1 MINLLLAIVVSASI
15 DSTMLMLGDQTDLHL
30 SVTHEASEQVQMP
43 VYGEM
48 LQEGIEIVDRS
59 AIDTTALPDGR
70 VQMTQDLT
78 LTSFKDSL
86 FAIQPLY
93 VTSGEDT
100 FWTEPMA
107 LNVIQ
112 PFEVDSSLAI
122 TDIKDIEKAPIWWW
136 GIIRWILLVL
146 GILLLIDL
154 AFWLW
159 KWYEKHH
166 QPAEET
172 IDPELLR
179 PADEV
184 ALEKLDE
191 IKAQKIWK
199 DGKVKEYQ
207 TELTDVVREY
217 IGRRFDV
224 HSTEK
229 TSDETLQ
236 EMKSKVDKDLYTR
249 LKSMLQLADL
259 VKFAKWHTTPDENE
273 IVDIFSDFLSRAGL
287 GSKVVF
293 VTGIYARTAKQ
304 SYGGWF
310 YDTLRDQNSDQ
321 ELSLMIPQGLRDD
334 LENGSLVTVGGT
346 VYKKAGNR
354 GNIQLGFK
362 VSRVETLQQ
371 QAVSEEDMKRAEL
384 RARKTQR
391 GFANVDA
398 VLEGILMRG
407 ERPKVALIFAAS
419 SITMA
424 DFDAG
429 KHAAEASMDFTE
441 YRVNF
446 SSAKDLC
453 DLLSRV
459 DGEGYD
465 VLALVRGGGS
475 GIEHLDDLAVLE
487 KVVSLDTPLICAVG
501 HVDEKLFL
509 SPYGVTGESMMSPLS
524 GYGNRFI
531 LGRVV
536 APLNMMI
543 SVGLSLAGKTKE
555 AALIA
560 RRFCRRCDEKGCLL
574 GFAPYDYYP
583 LTGEKV
589 PDLDEFENRPVPS
602 DGWPWATWSACNV
615 MTMLTYV
622 LPREDREE
630 KER

>member
-1 MINLLLAIVVSASI
+1 
-15 DSTMLMLGDQTDLHL
+15 MLMLGDQTDLHL
-30 SVTHEASEQVQMP
+30 SVTHEASERVQMP

-122 TDIKDIEKAPIWWW
+122 TDIKDIEKAPIWW
-136 GIIRWILLVL
+136 L
-146 GILLLIDL
+146 GIFRWVLLALGCVLL
-154 AFWLW
+154 AVGGYYLW
-159 KWYEKHH
+159 RWYQKHRK
-166 QPAEET
+166 PEEET

-273 IVDIFSDFLSRAGL
+273 
-287 GSKVVF
+287 
-293 VTGIYARTAKQ
+293 T
-304 SYGGWF
+304 
-310 YDTLRDQNSDQ
+310 
-321 ELSLMIPQGLRDD
+321 
-334 LENGSLVTVGGT
+334 
-346 VYKKAGNR
+346 
-354 GNIQLGFK
+354 
-362 VSRVETLQQ
+362 
-371 QAVSEEDMKRAEL
+371 
-384 RARKTQR
+384 
-391 GFANVDA
+391 
-398 VLEGILMRG
+398 
-407 ERPKVALIFAAS
+407 ALITAY
-419 SITMA
+419 
-424 DFDAG
+424 DF
-429 KHAAEASMDFTE
+429 
-441 YRVNF
+441 VN
-446 SSAKDLC
+446 
-453 DLLSRV
+453 
-459 DGEGYD
+459 E
-465 VLALVRGGGS
+465 
-475 GIEHLDDLAVLE
+475 
-487 KVVSLDTPLICAVG
+487 
-501 HVDEKLFL
+501 
-509 SPYGVTGESMMSPLS
+509 
-524 GYGNRFI
+524 
-531 LGRVV
+531 
-536 APLNMMI
+536 
-543 SVGLSLAGKTKE
+543 TKE
-555 AALIA
+555 VVT
-560 RRFCRRCDEKGCLL
+560 DENE
-574 GFAPYDYYP
+574 P
-583 LTGEKV
+583 TEQGEIK
-589 PDLDEFENRPVPS
+589 S
-602 DGWPWATWSACNV
+602 
-615 MTMLTYV
+615 
-622 LPREDREE
+622 
-630 KER
+630 

>member
-30 SVTHEASEQVQMP
+30 SVTHEASEQVHMP

-229 TSDETLQ
+229 TSDETLR
-236 EMKSKVDKDLYTR
+236 EMKPKVDKDLYTR

-273 IVDIFSDFLSRAGL
+273 TALMTAYDF
-287 GSKVVF
+287 
-293 VTGIYARTAKQ
+293 
-304 SYGGWF
+304 
-310 YDTLRDQNSDQ
+310 
-321 ELSLMIPQGLRDD
+321 
-334 LENGSLVTVGGT
+334 
-346 VYKKAGNR
+346 
-354 GNIQLGFK
+354 
-362 VSRVETLQQ
+362 
-371 QAVSEEDMKRAEL
+371 
-384 RARKTQR
+384 
-391 GFANVDA
+391 
-398 VLEGILMRG
+398 
-407 ERPKVALIFAAS
+407 
-419 SITMA
+419 
-424 DFDAG
+424 
-429 KHAAEASMDFTE
+429 
-441 YRVNF
+441 VN
-446 SSAKDLC
+446 
-453 DLLSRV
+453 
-459 DGEGYD
+459 E
-465 VLALVRGGGS
+465 
-475 GIEHLDDLAVLE
+475 
-487 KVVSLDTPLICAVG
+487 
-501 HVDEKLFL
+501 
-509 SPYGVTGESMMSPLS
+509 
-524 GYGNRFI
+524 
-531 LGRVV
+531 
-536 APLNMMI
+536 
-543 SVGLSLAGKTKE
+543 TKE
-555 AALIA
+555 VVT
-560 RRFCRRCDEKGCLL
+560 DENE
-574 GFAPYDYYP
+574 P
-583 LTGEKV
+583 T
-589 PDLDEFENRPVPS
+589 
-602 DGWPWATWSACNV
+602 TQ
-615 MTMLTYV
+615 
-622 LPREDREE
+622 
-630 KER
+630 KES